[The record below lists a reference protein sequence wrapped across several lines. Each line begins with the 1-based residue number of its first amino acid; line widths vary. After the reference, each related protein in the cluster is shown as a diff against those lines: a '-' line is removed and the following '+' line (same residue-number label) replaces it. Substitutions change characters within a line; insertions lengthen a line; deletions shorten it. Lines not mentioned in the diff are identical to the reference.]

1 LCVPEVTDERTT
13 QHLWVVPRLL
23 SSTLGLTVL
32 STCMN
37 LESLLISRDEALAGV
52 LHAALEKISVRL
64 QFCGDVQ
71 PAHDLLAKC
80 KFDAVII
87 DCDDLPGGVDL
98 LRNVRQTQSNGKSVS
113 FAVLNG
119 KTTTQ
124 QAFEWGANFV
134 LQKPLST
141 LHAARCFNAA
151 LNFMVRECRRYFRH
165 PVDIPLRISLPN
177 NREMTATATNL
188 SEGGMAIRVLGKL
201 TKETQGQFRFT
212 LPSANLS
219 LELKGEVA
227 WADGTGHAGVRF
239 VDVPQTSQY
248 QLEKWLTERLQE
260 EMPEGLHGHAAL
272 R

>member
-1 LCVPEVTDERTT
+1 
-13 QHLWVVPRLL
+13 
-23 SSTLGLTVL
+23 
-32 STCMN
+32 MN
-37 LESLLISRDEALAGV
+37 LDSLLISRDEALASV
-52 LHAALEKISVRL
+52 LNSALDKISVRL
-64 QFCGDVQ
+64 QICRDEQ
-71 PAHDLLAKC
+71 PARDMLTKS

-87 DCDDLPGGVDL
+87 DCDDLQNGVDL
-98 LRNVRQTQSNGKSVS
+98 LKNLRQTQSNGKSVS

-134 LQKPLST
+134 LQKPLSA
-141 LHAARCFNAA
+141 LHASRCFNAA

-177 NREMTATATNL
+177 NQEMTATATNL

-201 TKETQGQFRFT
+201 SKETQGQFRFM
-212 LPSANLS
+212 LPGANLS

-227 WADGTGHAGVRF
+227 WADGTGHAGIRF
-239 VDVPQTSQY
+239 IEIPQTSQY

-260 EMPEGLHGHAAL
+260 EMPDRIQGYAAL